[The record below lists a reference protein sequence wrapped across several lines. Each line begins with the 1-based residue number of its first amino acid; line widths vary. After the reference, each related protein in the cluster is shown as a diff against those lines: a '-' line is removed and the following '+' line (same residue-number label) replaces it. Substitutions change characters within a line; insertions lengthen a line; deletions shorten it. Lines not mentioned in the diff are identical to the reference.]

1 MNHRKH
7 EASGDEDPK
16 SIDFPINTTKKFDTN
31 PHQER
36 GDDPT
41 QDEKFNLLFYHKP
54 IVARFGLNLFEHA
67 LIAELTMKSNGKT
80 MRLFVDARDKFG
92 EMRFIRENLAGK
104 THNPLIDVRDN

>member
-7 EASGDEDPK
+7 EAGSDKNPE
-16 SIDFPINTTKKFDTN
+16 SINPLIDTTKKFDAN

-41 QDEKFNLLFYHKP
+41 QDEKLNLLFYHKL
-54 IVARFGLNLFEHA
+54 IVARFYMILFKHA

-80 MRLFVDARDKFG
+80 MRLFVDACDKFG
-92 EMRFIRENLAGK
+92 EMRFIRKNLIGK
-104 THNPLIDVRDN
+104 TQNPLIDVRDN

>member
-7 EASGDEDPK
+7 EASGDEDPE
-16 SIDFPINTTKKFDTN
+16 SIDFSIDTTKKFDTN

-36 GDDPT
+36 GDNPT
-41 QDEKFNLLFYHKP
+41 QDEKLNLLFYHKP
-54 IVARFGLNLFEHA
+54 IVARFYMILFKHA

-92 EMRFIRENLAGK
+92 EMRFIRKNLTGK
-104 THNPLIDVRDN
+104 TQNPLV

>member
-1 MNHRKH
+1 MNHREH
-7 EASGDEDPK
+7 EAGSDKNPE
-16 SIDFPINTTKKFDTN
+16 SINPLIDATKKFDTN

-41 QDEKFNLLFYHKP
+41 QDEKLNLLFYHKP
-54 IVARFGLNLFEHA
+54 IVARFDVILLKHA

-80 MRLFVDARDKFG
+80 VRLFIDACDKFG

-104 THNPLIDVRDN
+104 TRNPLIDVRDN

>member
-7 EASGDEDPK
+7 EAGSDEDPK
-16 SIDFPINTTKKFDTN
+16 SIDFPINATKKFDTN

-36 GDDPT
+36 GDDPA

-67 LIAELTMKSNGKT
+67 FITQLAMKSNGKT
-80 MRLFVDARDKFG
+80 MCLFIDACDKLG
-92 EMRFIRENLAGK
+92 EMRFIRKNLAGK
-104 THNPLIDVRDN
+104 THNPLV

>member
-7 EASGDEDPK
+7 EAGSDEDPE
-16 SIDFPINTTKKFDTN
+16 SIDFSINTTKKFDTN

-36 GDDPT
+36 GNDPT

-67 LIAELTMKSNGKT
+67 LITQLTMKSNGKT
-80 MRLFVDARDKFG
+80 MRFFVDPCDKLG
-92 EMRFIRENLAGK
+92 KVRFIRENLTGK
-104 THNPLIDVRDN
+104 TQNPLIDVRDN

>member
-16 SIDFPINTTKKFDTN
+16 SIDFSINTTKKFDTN

-36 GDDPT
+36 GNDPT

-54 IVARFGLNLFEHA
+54 IVARFGLDLFEHA
-67 LIAELTMKSNGKT
+67 FIAQLTMKSNGKT
-80 MRLFVDARDKFG
+80 MRLFIDTGDEFG
-92 EMRFIRENLAGK
+92 EMRFIRKNLTRK
-104 THNPLIDVRDN
+104 TQNPLV

>member
-1 MNHRKH
+1 MNHRKD

-16 SIDFPINTTKKFDTN
+16 SIDFPVNTTKKFDTN

-54 IVARFGLNLFEHA
+54 IVARFNAILLKHA

-80 MRLFVDARDKFG
+80 MRLFVDACDKFRKV
-92 EMRFIRENLAGK
+92 RFIRENLTGK
-104 THNPLIDVRDN
+104 TQNPLVWVRDN

>member
-1 MNHRKH
+1 MNHREH
-7 EASGDEDPK
+7 EAGSDKNPE
-16 SIDFPINTTKKFDTN
+16 SINPLIDATKKFDTN

-36 GDDPT
+36 GDDPA

-54 IVARFGLNLFEHA
+54 IVARFDVILLKHA

-80 MRLFVDARDKFG
+80 VRLFIDACDKFG

-104 THNPLIDVRDN
+104 TRNPLIDVRDN

>member
-7 EASGDEDPK
+7 EAGSDEDPK
-16 SIDFPINTTKKFDTN
+16 SINPLINATKKFDTN

-41 QDEKFNLLFYHKP
+41 QDEKLNLLFYHKL
-54 IVARFGLNLFEHA
+54 IVARFYMILFKHA

-80 MRLFVDARDKFG
+80 MRLFVDACDKFG
-92 EMRFIRENLAGK
+92 EMRFIRKNLIGK
-104 THNPLIDVRDN
+104 TQNPLIDVRDN